1 MNSENQTS
9 RRAFLKHSSATVL
22 GGALASQF
30 GFPAIVSAAANAN
43 KLRLGLIGCG
53 GRGNG
58 AAANAL
64 SSDSNT
70 VLHAMA
76 DVYADK
82 IESGL
87 RVIRKEI
94 KDDARLDVPAERR
107 FVGLDAF
114 ERVI

>member
-1 MNSENQTS
+1 MNSEKQTS
-9 RRAFLKHSSATVL
+9 RRDFLKTSSAAVL
-22 GGALASQF
+22 GGALISEI
-30 GFPAIVSAAANAN
+30 GFPRILSAAPNTQR
-43 KLRLGLIGCG
+43 LHLGLIGCG

-76 DVYADK
+76 DVFANK
-82 IESGL
+82 IEGGL
-87 RVIRKEI
+87 KEI
-94 KDDARLDVPAERR
+94 QRSVKDEGRIEVPTERR

-114 ERVI
+114 EK